1 MDAVNVPPEVPATIT
16 SFEDRVRR
24 HHAEHQPAGA
34 PCVLDVSARLI
45 LNYQQGSFA
54 LVADDLAAA
63 LEADEILRAIDALR
77 GEACRLPQ
85 IFALRRELVNFKKA
99 CLRLFHDAQ
108 KLEKDLQRHEMY
120 FFRDRDCDRWV
131 EQGAVD
137 PLYERACCWH
147 QRAKGLLLAVH
158 DARDFTKMLCALPR
172 HPDLADEA
180 TPPRLL
186 RMPASFG
193 VASALGKAEAF
204 LAAVRDGAGAEATD
218 ADDADDGA
226 GGARPLPSTLRRPR
240 RLDLDAAPPPT
251 AAAASLWRGLE
262 RTLGGYAAS
271 AEAPCAAHVVEY
283 LRRSLVARGAAKA
296 IAIHDGFV
304 EYHEAL
310 AATHARTALA
320 LRRLDDLLDALSAQS
335 GGSGGTTAAAGA
347 GASPPPPSPPPPPPP
362 PQTLEGRVKL
372 VHATKHANLL
382 RSAHAANTALLS
394 VVELLLDSTVR
405 RGAASDTDTD
415 ADADAA
421 AAADADTDHHQRR
434 RRQQQQQRQQRRRR
448 RLFVASDSNDRG
460 VAAMFVPAEFR
471 QLSALLAEAAS
482 ESRELDSSMRALIG
496 AEGWPPPAEARRTR
510 VSLAGDLGC
519 WRCERRFSKQW
530 AFRGVC
536 WECEGTLRQAGVCP
550 FDQSRGKARAGGRA
564 AGHAFCP
571 HQLKCA
577 VCDGGFAPCVAC
589 GLAQGDGD
597 AVAALCAE
605 HAPAT
610 AATGQPAAP
619 GALSMLFVDFDRTL
633 CTTKSGSSP
642 LHGTHSLDA
651 ELVALAAQLPT
662 HVVTRNSHADEIR
675 AFLSQRGV
683 RVAGVHVVP
692 RKESKAVTMLA
703 LCPALGAPPLAE
715 GEPDA
720 DAEAG
725 DDAGAVRAIFVDD
738 DVFECCDSAVAA
750 LVPRLLRVLFRRG
763 AA

>member
-1 MDAVNVPPEVPATIT
+1 MLDVITNATT
-16 SFEDRVRR
+16 TTTEATAAFEARVRR
-24 HHAEHQPAGA
+24 HHHDHQPAGA
-34 PCVLDVSARLI
+34 PCVLDVSAKLI

-54 LVADDLAAA
+54 LVAEDLAVA
-63 LEADEILRAIDALR
+63 LDAKESASATDALR

-108 KLEKDLQRHEMY
+108 KLEKDLQRHEMF

-131 EQGAVD
+131 EHGAVD
-137 PLYERACCWH
+137 PLYERACHWH

-158 DARDFTKMLCALPR
+158 DARDLTKMLCALPR

-193 VASALGKAEAF
+193 LASALGKAEAF
-204 LAAVRDGAGAEATD
+204 LAAVGDEGGADAAAAGEADVERGDAERGDAEAAD
-218 ADDADDGA
+218 ADADAADGSSGG

-240 RLDLDAAPPPT
+240 RLDV
-251 AAAASLWRGLE
+251 AAAAAPASASSLWCGLE
-262 RTLGGYAAS
+262 RTLDGFASAAS
-271 AEAPCAAHVVEY
+271 AASAPHVLEY
-283 LRRSLVARGAAKA
+283 VRRSLVARGAAKA
-296 IAIHDGFV
+296 IAIHDGFLR
-304 EYHEAL
+304 YRDAM
-310 AATHARTALA
+310 AATHARSAAA
-320 LRRLDDLLDALSAQS
+320 LRRLDELLETLSLS
-335 GGSGGTTAAAGA
+335 GAAATAAATAA
-347 GASPPPPSPPPPPPP
+347 GASPPPPP
-362 PQTLEGRVKL
+362 PQSLEGRVKL

-382 RSAHAANTALLS
+382 RSAHAANTQLLS
-394 VVELLLDSTVR
+394 IAELLLDSTVR
-405 RGAASDTDTD
+405 CDTSASASASSSSSAAFE
-415 ADADAA
+415 
-421 AAADADTDHHQRR
+421 H
-434 RRQQQQQRQQRRRR
+434 R

-460 VAAMFVPAEFR
+460 VAAMFVPTEFR
-471 QLSALLAEAAS
+471 QLSALLAEAADA
-482 ESRELDSSMRALIG
+482 SRELDCSMRALIG

-536 WECEGTLRQAGVCP
+536 WECEGALREAGACP
-550 FDQSRGKARAGGRA
+550 FDQSRRGGGKARAGGRA

-571 HQLKCA
+571 HQRKCA

-589 GLAQGDGD
+589 GLAQGDGE

-605 HAPAT
+605 HAPAP

-619 GALSMLFVDFDRTL
+619 RALAALFVDFDRTL
-633 CTTKSGSSP
+633 CTTKSGGSP
-642 LHGTHSLDA
+642 LQGSHSLDA

-675 AFLSQRGV
+675 AFLAQRGM

-703 LCPALGAPPLAE
+703 LCPALAPPPAN
-715 GEPDA
+715 G
-720 DAEAG
+720 EAG
-725 DDAGAVRAIFVDD
+725 EGTEAEDTAVRAIFVDD
-738 DVFECCDSAVAA
+738 DVFECCDAAVTA
-750 LVPRLLRVLFRRG
+750 LVPKLLRVLFRRG